1 MIVKFWKPA
10 TVLLVVA
17 ALAAAAAALHLARPH
32 WNAGFKAE
40 YRQQVEFRLALGGWA
55 EYAGAGAKCIAD
67 AVERRIPQARMA
79 QLRGDAEPT
88 PAERELADK
97 VVVGCAKELGLVE

>member
-1 MIVKFWKPA
+1 MIAKFWKSA
-10 TVLLVVA
+10 AVL
-17 ALAAAAAALHLARPH
+17 LAAAALVVAALHLARPR
-32 WNAGFKAE
+32 WSAGFKAE

-88 PAERELADK
+88 PAERELADE